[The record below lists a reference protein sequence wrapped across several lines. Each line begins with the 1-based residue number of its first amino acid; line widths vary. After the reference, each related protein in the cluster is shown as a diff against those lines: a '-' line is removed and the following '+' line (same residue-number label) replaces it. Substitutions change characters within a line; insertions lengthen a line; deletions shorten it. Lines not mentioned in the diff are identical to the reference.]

1 MLKLKKQ
8 KLKELSNKTLG
19 LNATRNIAAGFALD
33 GSSDDDAYIS
43 GVPKKFVGENDQ
55 PFFCASGKGC

>member
-8 KLKELSNKTLG
+8 NLKELSNKTLG
-19 LNATRNIAAGFALD
+19 LNATRNIAAGFVLD

-43 GVPKKFVGENDQ
+43 GIPTKYIDEK